1 MSSNMFVQPNS
12 STVETRRSQTTN
24 IETRGSAAAAA
35 TTNSNENRRSLSG
48 KFRNLFRRNSPSPKR
63 RFHTE
68 IDQSPPKTTI
78 ETPQLRTP
86 TIPWPF
92 GRKNRNQTT
101 SPTNKTKNLKKSK
114 NKNPPPPPSS
124 TMTTTMNYVERP
136 SSIQSYDS
144 TAMKGFRDY
153 MVIDQGTSTIPL
165 TNEMSVDLPFVS
177 SNDRSRSS
185 SISHIEQNPTMT
197 QLLVSKVPLNQID
210 LNSTR
215 SSSSSSSSLAVPI
228 EKPKS
233 RNPSIVAET
242 HSGKTDLPW
251 LTSIVEHH
259 LRTFRPGHLVVS
271 SPSPPLTPT
280 TISNIARPIP
290 RFEAST
296 STDDSF
302 SRHDGYIRPLTPEE
316 KAESPVIYRSSAVIY
331 TRDKHRYVEGGE
343 ILTWSIQQQQEQ
355 QKADRISS
363 IRNAYDYPPNVRLD
377 GEPKKTSM
385 KKLSSNFVFVEKHSN
400 LFDSTT
406 TNEQFESENGNFTVY
421 F

>member
-1 MSSNMFVQPNS
+1 MFAQPNS
-12 STVETRRSQTTN
+12 STVETRRAQTIN

-35 TTNSNENRRSLSG
+35 TTNPNDNRRSLSG
-48 KFRNLFRRNSPSPKR
+48 KFRNLFRKNSPSPKR

-68 IDQSPPKTTI
+68 IEQSPPKTTI

-86 TIPWPF
+86 TVPWPF

-101 SPTNKTKNLKKSK
+101 SPKNKTKNSKKSK
-114 NKNPPPPPSS
+114 NKNLPPSS
-124 TMTTTMNYVERP
+124 TVTTTMNYVERP
-136 SSIQSYDS
+136 PSIQSYDS

-153 MVIDQGTSTIPL
+153 MVIDQGTSAMPL
-165 TNEMSVDLPFVS
+165 TNEMSVDLPYVT
-177 SNDRSRSS
+177 SNDRSRSP
-185 SISHIEQNPTMT
+185 SISNIEQNPTMT
-197 QLLVSKVPLNQID
+197 QLLVSKVPLNRID
-210 LNSTR
+210 LNSTS

-233 RNPSIVAET
+233 RNPSIVIET
-242 HSGKTDLPW
+242 DSGKTNFPW

-259 LRTFRPGHLVVS
+259 LRTFRPGRLIVP
-271 SPSPPLTPT
+271 SPSPPPT
-280 TISNIARPIP
+280 TISNIARPTP

-302 SRHDGYIRPLTPEE
+302 SKHDGYIRPLTPEE
-316 KAESPVIYRSSAVIY
+316 KPSSPVIYRSSTLIY
-331 TRDKHRYVEGGE
+331 TRDKHRYVDGGE
-343 ILTWSIQQQQEQ
+343 ILTWSIQQQQQQQQQQQEQ

-363 IRNAYDYPPNVRLD
+363 IRNTYDYPPNVRLD
-377 GEPKKTSM
+377 GEPNETSM
-385 KKLSSNFVFVEKHSN
+385 KKLSSNFVFVEKRSN
-400 LFDSTT
+400 LFDSTA